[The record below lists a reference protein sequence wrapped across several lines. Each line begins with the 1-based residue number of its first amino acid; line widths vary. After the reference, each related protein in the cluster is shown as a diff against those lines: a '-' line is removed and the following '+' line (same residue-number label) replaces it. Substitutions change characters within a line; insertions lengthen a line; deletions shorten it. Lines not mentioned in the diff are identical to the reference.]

1 MLISWKIAFR
11 YFISKPDSMSIIID
25 FVFLYC
31 GCADSKVFGDKKGV
45 RIKLILYVS
54 SWSSLFSFDIM
65 ILIIVN
71 IYGGLNQDTDN
82 SIAKR

>member
-1 MLISWKIAFR
+1 
-11 YFISKPDSMSIIID
+11 MSIIID
-25 FVFLYC
+25 FAFLYC
-31 GCADSKVFGDKKGV
+31 GCADSKVFRDKKGV
-45 RIKLILYVS
+45 RIKLILYDLHDQ
-54 SWSSLFSFDIM
+54 SLFSFDIM